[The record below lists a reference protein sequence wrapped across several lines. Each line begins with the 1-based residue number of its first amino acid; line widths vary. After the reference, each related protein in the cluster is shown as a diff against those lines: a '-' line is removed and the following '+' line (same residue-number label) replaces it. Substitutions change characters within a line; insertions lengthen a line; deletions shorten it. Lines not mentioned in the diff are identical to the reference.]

1 MLDIFMEVD
10 NIDKK
15 ATKENVDELLSLYRR
30 LARMADEEFLPKM
43 TATYSFEI
51 KGSGGGVSD
60 SLGEAIS
67 RRIAS
72 QQEIHKITKA
82 INKLNGYHRQL
93 LFEKYI
99 RRRQQTDI
107 MIYVGLAMSESTYY
121 RELEKAQLEFAEA
134 YDNGRLLAEH

>member
-1 MLDIFMEVD
+1 MLDIFLEVD

-15 ATKENVDELLSLYRR
+15 ATKENVDELLNLYRR
-30 LARMADEEFLPKM
+30 LARMADEEYMPKM

-67 RRIAS
+67 RSVSA
-72 QQEIHKITKA
+72 QQEINKIMKA
-82 INKLNGYHRQL
+82 VNKLNSYQRQL
-93 LFEKYI
+93 IFEKYI
-99 RRRQQTDI
+99 KRRQQTDI
-107 MIYVGLAMSESTYY
+107 MIYIGLNMSESTFY

-134 YDNGRLLAEH
+134 YDDGRLLVED

>member
-1 MLDIFMEVD
+1 MLDIFLEVD
-10 NIDKK
+10 NIDKN

-30 LARMADEEFLPKM
+30 LARMADEEFIPKM

-51 KGSGGGVSD
+51 KGSGGTSD

-67 RRIAS
+67 RSVSA
-72 QQEIHKITKA
+72 QQEINKIMKA
-82 INKLNGYHRQL
+82 VNKLNSYQRQL

-99 RRRQQTDI
+99 KRRQQTDI
-107 MIYVGLAMSESTYY
+107 MIYIGLNMSESTFY

-134 YDNGRLLAEH
+134 YEEGRLLT

>member
-1 MLDIFMEVD
+1 MLDIFLEVD

-30 LARMADEEFLPKM
+30 LARMADEEYMPKM

-67 RRIAS
+67 RSVSA
-72 QQEIHKITKA
+72 QQEINKIMKA
-82 INKLNGYHRQL
+82 VNKMNSYQRQL
-93 LFEKYI
+93 IFEKYI
-99 RRRQQTDI
+99 KRRQQTDI
-107 MIYVGLAMSESTYY
+107 MIYIGLNMSESTFY

-134 YDNGRLLAEH
+134 YDNGRLLLIH